1 MKTRKTRFA
10 KLLMNAGIAVSFVT
24 AVSGAAFAQSESG
37 NALSNVTAANER
49 VSKRDFEV
57 VESAGLNV
65 PDPLTPQ
72 AIESFVDENLVTT
85 HTGRLVVTKSID
97 LSATCTPAS
106 GVLYYIMVDDTPI
119 RSSAVF
125 SRAGV
130 TGQIS
135 GVTAEVVPAGSHRI
149 TIGEQCTL
157 PGATVSGGTVT
168 LVGLTSIIVLP

>member
-1 MKTRKTRFA
+1 
-10 KLLMNAGIAVSFVT
+10 G
-24 AVSGAAFAQSESG
+24 GGCAQSERS
-37 NALSNVTAANER
+37 NALSKVGGANEK
-49 VSKRDFEV
+49 VSKNDFEV

-85 HTGRLVVTKSID
+85 HAGRLLVTKSID

-106 GVLYYIMVDDTPI
+106 GVLYFLIVDDVPI

-125 SRAGV
+125 SRTGV
-130 TGQIS
+130 TVQL
-135 GVTAEVVPAGSHRI
+135 TAVSADLVAAGSHRI
-149 TIGEQCTL
+149 RIGAQCTA

-168 LVGLTSIIVLP
+168 RIGIPSILLRP